1 MNKGLRAQLLERAY
15 FANTDQQEMR
25 KEMEKIADELVICSS
40 LNLNPQAAELT
51 QSLFNTC
58 TEFVDHRNR
67 KLSFLNRE
75 REIRWGGI

>member
-15 FANTDQQEMR
+15 FANIDQSEMR
-25 KEMEKIADELVICSS
+25 KEMGNIAEELVICSS
-40 LNLNPQAAELT
+40 LDLNPQAAELT